1 MVEEPVVTVTDAT
14 FGDVVLANERP
25 VVVDFWAEWCKPCVM
40 ISKSL
45 RELAEEYGE
54 RVVIAKIDADVNPE
68 SVRTYNIMSMPTLLV
83 FRKGEVVG
91 SMVGAKPK
99 ASLRKS
105 IDELI
110 S

>member
-1 MVEEPVVTVTDAT
+1 MADEPVVTVTDAT
-14 FGDVVLANERP
+14 FTDVVLRNERP

-45 RELAEEYGE
+45 RELADEYGE
-54 RVVIAKIDADVNPE
+54 RVVIAKIDADTNPD
-68 SVRTYNIMSMPTLLV
+68 SVRTYGVMSMPTLLV

-99 ASLRKS
+99 ASLRKA
-105 IDELI
+105 IDDLI
-110 S
+110 

>member
-1 MVEEPVVTVTDAT
+1 MGTVVTVTDST
-14 FGDVVLANERP
+14 FADVVLGNDRP

-45 RELAEEYGE
+45 GELAEEYGD
-54 RVVIAKIDADVNPE
+54 RLVIAKLDADTNPE
-68 SVRTYNIMSMPTLLV
+68 AVRTYGVMSMPTLLV

-91 SMVGAKPK
+91 SMVGARPK
-99 ASLRKS
+99 ASLRKQ

-110 S
+110 

>member
-1 MVEEPVVTVTDAT
+1 MAEEPVVTVTDAT
-14 FGDVVLANERP
+14 FGDVVLANEHP

-45 RELAEEYGE
+45 RELADEYGG
-54 RVVIAKIDADVNPE
+54 RVVIAKIDADTNPE
-68 SVRTYNIMSMPTLLV
+68 SVRTYGVMSMPTLLV

-99 ASLRKS
+99 ASLRKA
-105 IDELI
+105 IDDLV

>member
-1 MVEEPVVTVTDAT
+1 MGTVVTVTDST
-14 FGDVVLANERP
+14 FADVVLGNDKP

-45 RELAEEYGE
+45 GELAEEYGD
-54 RVVIAKIDADVNPE
+54 RLVIAKLDADTNPE
-68 SVRTYNIMSMPTLLV
+68 AVRTYGVMSMPTLLV

-91 SMVGAKPK
+91 SMVGARPK
-99 ASLRKS
+99 ASLRKQ

-110 S
+110 

>member
-1 MVEEPVVTVTDAT
+1 MADDPVVTVTDAT
-14 FGDVVLANERP
+14 FTDVVLRNERP

-45 RELAEEYGE
+45 HELAEEYGD
-54 RVVIAKIDADVNPE
+54 RLVIAKIDADTNPDA
-68 SVRTYNIMSMPTLLV
+68 VRTYGVMSMPTLLV

-99 ASLRKS
+99 ASLRKA
-105 IDELI
+105 IDDLI
-110 S
+110 

>member
-1 MVEEPVVTVTDAT
+1 MADEPVVTVTDAT
-14 FGDVVLANERP
+14 FTDVVLRNERP

-45 RELAEEYGE
+45 SELADEYGD
-54 RVVIAKIDADVNPE
+54 RVVIAKIDADTNPD
-68 SVRTYNIMSMPTLLV
+68 SVRTYGVMSMPTLLV

-99 ASLRKS
+99 ASLRKA
-105 IDELI
+105 IDDLI
-110 S
+110 

>member
-1 MVEEPVVTVTDAT
+1 MGTVVTVTDST
-14 FGDVVLANERP
+14 FADVVLGNDRP

-45 RELAEEYGE
+45 GELAEEYGD
-54 RVVIAKIDADVNPE
+54 RLVIAKLDADTNPE
-68 SVRTYNIMSMPTLLV
+68 AVRTYGVMSMPTLLV

-91 SMVGAKPK
+91 SMVGARPK
-99 ASLRKS
+99 ASLRKA

-110 S
+110 

>member
-1 MVEEPVVTVTDAT
+1 MSSVVTVTDAT
-14 FGDVVLANERP
+14 FADVVLGNDKP

-45 RELAEEYGE
+45 GELAEEYGGN
-54 RVVIAKIDADVNPE
+54 VVIAKIDADTNPE
-68 SVRTYNIMSMPTLLV
+68 AVRTYGVMSMPTLLV

-99 ASLRKS
+99 SSLRKA
-105 IDELI
+105 IDDLI
-110 S
+110 

>member
-1 MVEEPVVTVTDAT
+1 MGTVVTVTDST
-14 FGDVVLANERP
+14 FADVVLGNDKP

-45 RELAEEYGE
+45 GELAEEYGD
-54 RVVIAKIDADVNPE
+54 RLVIAKLDADTNPE
-68 SVRTYNIMSMPTLLV
+68 AVRTYGVMSMPTLLV

-105 IDELI
+105 IDQLI
-110 S
+110 

>member
-1 MVEEPVVTVTDAT
+1 MTTVVTVTDST
-14 FGDVVLANERP
+14 FSDVVLGNDKP

-45 RELAEEYGE
+45 SELAEEYGD
-54 RVVIAKIDADVNPE
+54 RLVIAKIDADTNPE
-68 SVRTYNIMSMPTLLV
+68 AVRTYGVMSMPTLLV

-105 IDELI
+105 IDQLI
-110 S
+110 

>member
-1 MVEEPVVTVTDAT
+1 MGTVVTVTDST
-14 FGDVVLANERP
+14 FADVVHGNDKP

-45 RELAEEYGE
+45 GELAEEYGD
-54 RVVIAKIDADVNPE
+54 RLVIAKIDADTNPE
-68 SVRTYNIMSMPTLLV
+68 AVRTYGVMSMPTLLV

-105 IDELI
+105 IDQLI
-110 S
+110 

>member
-1 MVEEPVVTVTDAT
+1 MADEPVVTVTDAT
-14 FGDVVLANERP
+14 FAEVVLGNERP

-54 RVVIAKIDADVNPE
+54 RLVIAKIDADTNPE
-68 SVRTYNIMSMPTLLV
+68 AVRTYGVMSMPTLLV

-91 SMVGAKPK
+91 SMVGARPK

-110 S
+110 

>member
-1 MVEEPVVTVTDAT
+1 MADEPVVTVTDAT
-14 FGDVVLANERP
+14 FTDVVLRNERP

-54 RVVIAKIDADVNPE
+54 RLVIAKIDADTNPD
-68 SVRTYNIMSMPTLLV
+68 SVRTYGVMSMPTLLV

-91 SMVGAKPK
+91 SMVGARPK
-99 ASLRKS
+99 ASLRKA

-110 S
+110 

>member
-1 MVEEPVVTVTDAT
+1 MGTVVTVTDST
-14 FGDVVLANERP
+14 FADVVLGNDKP
-25 VVVDFWAEWCKPCVM
+25 VVVDFWADWCKPCVM

-45 RELAEEYGE
+45 GELAEEYGD
-54 RVVIAKIDADVNPE
+54 RLVIAKIDADTNPE
-68 SVRTYNIMSMPTLLV
+68 AVRSYGVMSMPTLLV

-91 SMVGAKPK
+91 SMVGARPK

-110 S
+110 

>member
-1 MVEEPVVTVTDAT
+1 MADEAVVTVTDAT
-14 FGDVVLANERP
+14 FTDVVLRNERP

-45 RELAEEYGE
+45 RELADEYGD
-54 RVVIAKIDADVNPE
+54 RVVIAKIDADTNPD
-68 SVRTYNIMSMPTLLV
+68 SVRTYGVMSMPTLLV

-99 ASLRKS
+99 ASLRKA
-105 IDELI
+105 IDDLI
-110 S
+110 

>member
-1 MVEEPVVTVTDAT
+1 MADEPVVTVTDAT
-14 FGDVVLANERP
+14 FTDVVLRNERP

-54 RVVIAKIDADVNPE
+54 RVVIAKIDADTNPD
-68 SVRTYNIMSMPTLLV
+68 SVRTYGVMSMPTLLV

-91 SMVGAKPK
+91 SMVGARPK
-99 ASLRKS
+99 ASLRKA

-110 S
+110 

>member
-1 MVEEPVVTVTDAT
+1 MAEEPVVTVTDAT
-14 FGDVVLANERP
+14 FGDVVLRNERP

-45 RELAEEYGE
+45 GELAEEYGD
-54 RVVIAKIDADVNPE
+54 RLVIAKLDADTNPE
-68 SVRTYNIMSMPTLLV
+68 AVRTYGVMSMPTLLV

-91 SMVGAKPK
+91 SMVGARPK
-99 ASLRKS
+99 ASLRKQ

-110 S
+110 

>member
-1 MVEEPVVTVTDAT
+1 MAEEPVVTVTDAT
-14 FGDVVLANERP
+14 FADVVLGNERP

-45 RELAEEYGE
+45 RELAEEYGD
-54 RVVIAKIDADVNPE
+54 RVVIAKIDADTNPE
-68 SVRTYNIMSMPTLLV
+68 AVRTYGVMSMPTLLV

-99 ASLRKS
+99 ASLRKA

-110 S
+110 

>member
-1 MVEEPVVTVTDAT
+1 MSTVVTVTDAT
-14 FGDVVLANERP
+14 FKDVVLGNDRP
-25 VVVDFWAEWCKPCVM
+25 VVVDFWADWCKPCVM

-45 RELAEEYGE
+45 GELAEEYGDKL
-54 RVVIAKIDADVNPE
+54 VIVKIDADSNPE
-68 SVRTYNIMSMPTLLV
+68 AVRTYGVMSMPTLLV
-83 FRKGEVVG
+83 FREGEVVG

-110 S
+110 

>member
-1 MVEEPVVTVTDAT
+1 MADEPVVTVTDAT
-14 FGDVVLANERP
+14 FTDVVLRNERP

-45 RELAEEYGE
+45 RELAEEYGD
-54 RVVIAKIDADVNPE
+54 RVVIAKIDADTNPD
-68 SVRTYNIMSMPTLLV
+68 SVRTYGVMSMPTLLV

-99 ASLRKS
+99 ASLRKA
-105 IDELI
+105 IDDLI
-110 S
+110 

>member
-1 MVEEPVVTVTDAT
+1 MADDPVVTVTDAT
-14 FGDVVLANERP
+14 FTDVVLRNERP

-45 RELAEEYGE
+45 HELAEEYGD
-54 RVVIAKIDADVNPE
+54 RLVIAKIDADTNPDA
-68 SVRTYNIMSMPTLLV
+68 VRTYGVMSMPTLLV

-91 SMVGAKPK
+91 SMVGARPK
-99 ASLRKS
+99 ASLRKA

-110 S
+110 

>member
-1 MVEEPVVTVTDAT
+1 MAEEPVVTVTDAT
-14 FGDVVLANERP
+14 FADLVLGNERP

-45 RELAEEYGE
+45 RELAEEYGD
-54 RVVIAKIDADVNPE
+54 RLVIAKIDADTNPE
-68 SVRTYNIMSMPTLLV
+68 SVRTYGVMSMPTLLV

-99 ASLRKS
+99 ASLRKA
-105 IDELI
+105 IDDLI
-110 S
+110 

>member
-1 MVEEPVVTVTDAT
+1 MADEPVVTVTDAT
-14 FGDVVLANERP
+14 FTDVVLRNERP

-45 RELAEEYGE
+45 RELADEYGD
-54 RVVIAKIDADVNPE
+54 RVVIAKIDADTNPD
-68 SVRTYNIMSMPTLLV
+68 SVRTYGVMSMPTLLV

-99 ASLRKS
+99 ASLRKA
-105 IDELI
+105 IDDLI
-110 S
+110 

>member
-1 MVEEPVVTVTDAT
+1 MADEPVVTVTDAT
-14 FGDVVLANERP
+14 FTDVVLRNERP

-45 RELAEEYGE
+45 RELAEEYGD
-54 RVVIAKIDADVNPE
+54 RLVIAKIDADTNPD
-68 SVRTYNIMSMPTLLV
+68 SVRTYGVMSMPTLLV

-99 ASLRKS
+99 ASLRKA
-105 IDELI
+105 IDDLI
-110 S
+110 